1 MLKAILMRFIR
12 IITHEANNA
21 FFNMAVDEAI
31 SEAVR
36 QELSPPTLRLYR
48 WSRPSLSIGHFQKIS
63 EVNIDY
69 CGKMDYPV
77 VRRLTGGRAILH
89 DAELTYSFSARTG
102 SPPFSSSLHENY
114 SVISNAIL
122 LGLKSCGINAD
133 ISFERKRSSG
143 QRNPA
148 CFKTVSYGEITLN
161 GKKVIGSAQKRYSN
175 GFMQHGSIL
184 LDFDVEKL
192 CNVLVHADNSVFSDI
207 TSISDHTEGVTF
219 ENLGLAIKKGYED
232 SLGIKLISDSPTKFE
247 LQLAKELEKNKYST
261 KEWNFSR

>member
-1 MLKAILMRFIR
+1 MQFIR
-12 IITHEANNA
+12 TITHEANDA

-36 QELSPPTLRLYR
+36 QEISPPTLRLYR

-69 CGKMDYPV
+69 CDKMNYPV

-102 SPPFSSSLHENY
+102 SPPFSTSLHENY
-114 SVISNAIL
+114 TVISNAIL
-122 LGLKSCGINAD
+122 LGLKTCGIKAD
-133 ISFERKRSSG
+133 ISFERKKNSG
-143 QRNPA
+143 FRNPA
-148 CFKTVSYGEITLN
+148 CFKSVSYGEIKIN

-184 LDFDVEKL
+184 LNFDAEKL
-192 CNVLVHADNSVFSDI
+192 CNVLGHGDKNAFKDI
-207 TSISDHTEGVTF
+207 ASISDYTENISF
-219 ENLGLAIKKGYED
+219 DDLCLSIKKGFED
-232 SLGIKLISDSPTKFE
+232 SMGIKLVSDNPTKFE
-247 LQLAKELEKNKYST
+247 LSLAKELEKNKYST
-261 KEWNFSR
+261 WDWNFSR

>member
-1 MLKAILMRFIR
+1 MQFIR
-12 IITHEANNA
+12 IITHKANDA

-69 CGKMDYPV
+69 CNKINYPI

-89 DAELTYSFSARTG
+89 DAELTYSFSALTG
-102 SPPFSSSLHENY
+102 SPPFSTSLHENY

-122 LGLKSCGINAD
+122 LGLKTCGIKAD
-133 ISFERKRSSG
+133 ISFERKRNSG

-148 CFKTVSYGEITLN
+148 CFKAVSYGEITVN
-161 GKKVIGSAQKRYSN
+161 GKKIIGSAQRRYSN

-184 LDFDVEKL
+184 LDFDAEKL
-192 CNVLVHADNSVFSDI
+192 CNALVHADKNAFGDI
-207 TSISDHTEGVTF
+207 SSISDHAEDISF
-219 ENLGLAIKKGYED
+219 DDLGLSIKKGFEE
-232 SLGIKLISDSPTKFE
+232 SLEIKLISDNPTKFE
-247 LQLAKELEKNKYST
+247 LSLAKELVENKYSSRD
-261 KEWNFSR
+261 WNFRR

>member
-1 MLKAILMRFIR
+1 MQFIR
-12 IITHEANNA
+12 IITQEVDHA
-21 FFNMAVDEAI
+21 FYNMALDEAI

-69 CGKMDYPV
+69 CNKMDYPV

-89 DAELTYSFSARTG
+89 DEELTYSFSARTG
-102 SPPFSSSLHENY
+102 TPPFSSSLHENY

-122 LGLKSCGINAD
+122 LGLKGCGIDAD
-133 ISFERKRSSG
+133 ISFERKRSEG
-143 QRNPA
+143 DRNPA
-148 CFKTVSYGEITLN
+148 CFKGVSYGEITIN

-184 LDFDVEKL
+184 LGFQAEKL
-192 CNVLVHADNSVFSDI
+192 CNALVHGDKEIFRDI
-207 TSISDHTEGVTF
+207 TSINDHLEGISYDDFSVS
-219 ENLGLAIKKGYED
+219 IKKGFED
-232 SLGIKLISDSPTKFE
+232 SLGIRLISDNPTKFE
-247 LQLAKELEKNKYST
+247 LQLAKDLEKNKYST
-261 KEWNFSR
+261 RDWNFNR